1 MIAKGLNRLF
11 KRSLVILL
19 NYSVDLASN
28 EFDLNQDARISFG
41 QNSLQ
46 FQCQYLRN
54 IDVSDTMN
62 IDPTPTPGPIIGTG
76 DISYEMESV
85 LSSGVGGTTT
95 VTIRPLHNLN
105 IEAV

>member
-1 MIAKGLNRLF
+1 M
-11 KRSLVILL
+11 ILL

-28 EFDLNQDARISFG
+28 GFDLNQNARISFG
-41 QNSLQ
+41 QNRLD

-54 IDVSDTMN
+54 IAVSDQMS

-76 DISYEMESV
+76 NISYQMDV
-85 LSSGVGGTTT
+85 QLPASGVGGTTT
-95 VTIRPLHNLN
+95 VTVRPQHNLA